1 MMLVASSRSKN
12 ISMRIIG
19 IICIIM
25 KLFII
30 AGLLYLANY
39 DGNVS
44 ILIIVFAFFMIIYIM
59 ELINDDDIDD
69 NI

>member
-1 MMLVASSRSKN
+1 
-12 ISMRIIG
+12 
-19 IICIIM
+19 M